1 MLKDKR
7 NNFPYIGGDYY
18 SDKFSQNELQIEKVL
33 IEISEI
39 PSHKD
44 EIEFVYI
51 GSGEGELMINSKM
64 FNVSEGMLI
73 LLMPYHVNAFKLKT
87 NQTLKCYRLK
97 FSIGLLLQTSM
108 NRKQY
113 LESMENI
120 HGPTSIISIPKQKQK
135 LVVSFCEEVI
145 EEHTVSNQETETL
158 NIAIVSF
165 LIHLIQ
171 SVKEENIV
179 TTNKSLGWDIL
190 EYLHVHHQEQLTITK
205 IAEAFTCSTDD
216 IKYHLV
222 TLTKSGFTENLNRV
236 RIRNAVALL
245 QFDELSIRQIS
256 EICGYKTEANF
267 YKVYKQLR
275 GETPQE
281 TRKKKGSHYL
291 LKTNIDAW
299 EIYVYMQENYQQK
312 LSLKEMAEEINST
325 EKQVNRLLKQTFNK
339 SFLTLL
345 TDIRLQAGR
354 NILQVLGISIEET
367 TNLVGF
373 SSSKLFSQ
381 AFKEYYGET
390 PKQFSIRQH
399 Q

>member
-44 EIEFVYI
+44 EIEFIYI
-51 GSGEGELMINSKM
+51 SGGEGELMINSKM
-64 FNVSEGMLI
+64 FHVSEGMLI

-87 NQTLKCYRLK
+87 NQKLKCYRLK
-97 FSIGLLLQTSM
+97 FSIGLLLLTSM

-113 LESMENI
+113 LESMEDI
-120 HGPTSIISIPKQKQK
+120 HGPTSIITIPKQKQK

-179 TTNKSLGWDIL
+179 TTNKSLGWEIL

-205 IAEAFTCSTDD
+205 IAEVFTCSIDD

-267 YKVYKQLR
+267 YKVYKRLR
-275 GETPQE
+275 DETPQE
-281 TRKKKGSHYL
+281 TRKNKGSHYL

-299 EIYVYMQENYQQK
+299 EIYIYMQENYQQK

-325 EKQVNRLLKQTFNK
+325 EKQVNRLLKQTFSK
-339 SFLTLL
+339 TFLTLL
-345 TDIRLQAGR
+345 TEIRLQAGR
-354 NILQVLGISIEET
+354 NILQVLEISIEET

-373 SSSKLFSQ
+373 TSSKLFSQ